1 MFADQS
7 VPKFCCDLPS
17 QWTMGPNPWIGLSA
31 DEFKGALRW
40 VTGSP
45 QRPVDYRCP
54 FCRKP
59 ADKVGMHAV
68 SCPISGAAAREHYVV
83 RDLHAH
89 LWREAGCTTEKE
101 RSLAAF
107 PGLRPA
113 DILVHNLFPSRP
125 AAIDFTLWTRLQ
137 DNVDELDQAVR
148 YKRRQYTAPCESEGW
163 LFKPWGLTP
172 TAACTPGHAP

>member
-1 MFADQS
+1 
-7 VPKFCCDLPS
+7 
-17 QWTMGPNPWIGLSA
+17 MGLNPWTGLSA
-31 DEFKGALRW
+31 DEFKSALRW

-45 QRPVDYRCP
+45 QRPVDYRCS

-59 ADKVGMHAV
+59 ADKMGVRAI

-83 RDLHAH
+83 KDLRAR
-89 LWREAGCTTEKE
+89 LWREAGCTTDKE
-101 RSLAAF
+101 RSPAAF

-137 DNVDELDQAVR
+137 DNADELDQAVR
-148 YKRRQYTAPCESEGW
+148 YKRR
-163 LFKPWGLTP
+163 
-172 TAACTPGHAP
+172 